1 MIKREFILLIAC
13 MMSMMTSFGAV
24 TNDKKPASNVITKH
38 IGDGPAGVVMNADS
52 IVASLTLWENDT
64 LSPKKLSPCM
74 CSIVQYTLCQPVMYS
89 TDKRVYSAFYADARL
104 FIYKGKT
111 FLTLELDYNINKWRL
126 LDESGKQIC
135 RHDLKNSELLSLL
148 HEIWPESKNIN
159 IKYEKFAD

>member
-1 MIKREFILLIAC
+1 MIKNLLFLCSSFVMSLPAMSINNRGNAPIDSVIAKQIGGGAAEFIL
-13 MMSMMTSFGAV
+13 T
-24 TNDKKPASNVITKH
+24 
-38 IGDGPAGVVMNADS
+38 ADS
-52 IVASLTLWENDT
+52 IVADLTVWENDT
-64 LSPKKLSPCM
+64 LPQKVLPPCK
-74 CSIVQYTLCQPVMYS
+74 CSIVQYTLCQPIMYS

-104 FIYKGKT
+104 IIYKGKT

-159 IKYEKFAD
+159 IKYEKFTE

>member
-1 MIKREFILLIAC
+1 MIKNLFLLFSLFVMALPTMANNSKGTIPK
-13 MMSMMTSFGAV
+13 
-24 TNDKKPASNVITKH
+24 DNVIAKQ
-38 IGDGPAGVVMNADS
+38 IGINFAEIILSADS
-52 IVASLTLWENDT
+52 IVANLTVWENDT
-64 LSPKKLSPCM
+64 LPQKVLPPCKY
-74 CSIVQYTLCQPVMYS
+74 SVVQYTLCQPVMYS

-104 FIYKGKT
+104 FFYKAKT

-159 IKYEKFAD
+159 IKYEKFTE